1 MPTPLSTWWSIW
13 PLRTSNKII
22 RRQRRQRT
30 AKLQTWSS
38 WASSGCTIWCKNHH
52 PTTHPPTVMTRVWWR
67 QRPRAKYWWKTRYQ
81 ARGRKKDKK
90 GCRHWHRS
98 QTPSTSP
105 SRSLRRYRSKSCASI
120 SGSRIPDKRDI
131 NPTNCPYCKEF
142 GGYGLAHAS
151 PKSVPHTKFNYNK
164 KWKGWRP
171 EWVCKN
177 ISVAYKEHGDCD

>member
-1 MPTPLSTWWSIW
+1 MMKYLAAADEQRNIQEETVPENSKTENMVSLGIERLQQLVQQPPSNYISTN
-13 PLRTSNKII
+13 RNDKIAMAEI
-22 RRQRRQRT
+22 
-30 AKLQTWSS
+30 LDSESS
-38 WASSGCTIWCKNHH
+38 VEK
-52 PTTHPPTVMTRVWWR
+52 M
-67 QRPRAKYWWKTRYQ
+67 RYR

-90 GCRHWHRS
+90 VRRHWHRS

-120 SGSRIPDKRDI
+120 SGSRNPDKRDI
-131 NPTNCPYCKEF
+131 NPTNCPHCKDF

-151 PKSVPHTKFNYNK
+151 PKSVPHTKCNYNK